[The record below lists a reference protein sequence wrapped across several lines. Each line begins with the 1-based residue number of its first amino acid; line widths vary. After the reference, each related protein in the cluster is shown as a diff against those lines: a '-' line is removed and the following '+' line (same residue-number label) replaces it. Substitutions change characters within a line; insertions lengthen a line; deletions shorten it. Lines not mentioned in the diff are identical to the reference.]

1 VLFLLALVPGAGA
14 GGPKPLLAAE
24 WRLGGGVTLLR
35 VDARTL
41 RPLAGSR
48 VDAGSATRP
57 LVRSPAG
64 RYLALSGDNRIR
76 FLDLRTRRVSGT
88 VYPAGWVSG
97 ALWTRAPLVAVVGDT
112 VVLVDRQTLSVQRR
126 IEVGGDV
133 LATQRA
139 GAQLALL
146 VGPADAIG
154 PLSLALVDGTGT
166 IRRTALDGLRGGR
179 RTLVDEDRNPV
190 GVRSESPG
198 LAVNGPGTRAL
209 VVGRT
214 SVVEV
219 DLVRMTARTR
229 TLTQRTLQKRIEGWE
244 RSALWLDSTHVAIF
258 GNDYGARSPTPA
270 PLQIVDLEDWSARTL
285 EVRAGSAI
293 RLGRLLV
300 AVGDDVRAYLPDGS
314 ERFRALAGRTGGQV
328 VAGAGLLYV
337 ETTGGGTDWV
347 VLDAADGHVVGRRR
361 FARPMNVL
369 PGF

>member
-1 VLFLLALVPGAGA
+1 
-14 GGPKPLLAAE
+14 
-24 WRLGGGVTLLR
+24 
-35 VDARTL
+35 
-41 RPLAGSR
+41 
-48 VDAGSATRP
+48 
-57 LVRSPAG
+57 VRSPAG

-76 FLDLRTRRVSGT
+76 FLDLRTRRVSGS

-179 RTLVDEDRNPV
+179 RTLVDGDRNPV

-198 LAVNGPGTRAL
+198 LAVNDPGTRAL

-229 TLTQRTLQKRIEGWE
+229 TLTQRALQKRIEGWE

-361 FARPMNVL
+361 FTRPMNVL